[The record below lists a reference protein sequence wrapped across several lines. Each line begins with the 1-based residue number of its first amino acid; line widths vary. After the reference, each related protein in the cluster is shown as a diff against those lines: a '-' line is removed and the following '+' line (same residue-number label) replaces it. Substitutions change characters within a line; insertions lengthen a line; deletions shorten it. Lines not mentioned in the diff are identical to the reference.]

1 MGETHTTADGAELR
15 ETIRYY
21 LVHDQVPADVR
32 DEVVELYDAGEY
44 RLALE
49 LALNHW

>member
-1 MGETHTTADGAELR
+1 MAETHSTADRAELR
-15 ETIRYY
+15 ETIQYY

-32 DEVVELYDAGEY
+32 DEVVDLYDEGEY
-44 RLALE
+44 RRALE